1 MNSANNPD
9 WREFQDILNEE
20 IEKRAEVK
28 ITIKKSIALA
38 LIVCNIFA
46 LGFFIFTTIKIYKKT
61 QLIERKIQVM
71 DSVNHKKE
79 LCIYCRQ

>member
-1 MNSANNPD
+1 MRSANNPD

-38 LIVCNIFA
+38 LIVCNILA
-46 LGFFIFTTIKIYKKT
+46 LGFFVFTTVKIYKTT
-61 QLIERKIQVM
+61 QRIERKIFTM
-71 DSVNHKKE
+71 NTKKE

>member
-1 MNSANNPD
+1 METANKPD

-20 IEKRAEVK
+20 IEKRSEVK

-46 LGFFIFTTIKIYKKT
+46 LVFFTFTTIKIYKTT
-61 QLIERKIQVM
+61 QRIERKISTM
-71 DSVNHKKE
+71 NTKKE

>member
-28 ITIKKSIALA
+28 TAIMKSIALA
-38 LIVCNIFA
+38 LIICNIFA
-46 LGFFIFTTIKIYKKT
+46 LGFFILTTIKIYKTT
-61 QLIERKIQVM
+61 QLIERKISTM
-71 DSVNHKKE
+71 NTKKE